1 MEGTVNYTTREFDI
15 TTLPNETDRLLTVDS
30 TNVKWYYKVDGQLIM
45 LTKPH
50 GHYLGVSN
58 GQHLV
63 VSSRLDDSGRG
74 GILAPDSSTI
84 RTSAH
89 VARSLVNVNVGNIS
103 DFDHVQ
109 LGDGSYL
116 ARIPVRLL

>member
-63 VSSRLDDSGRG
+63 VSSCLDDNGRG

-89 VARSLVNVNVGNIS
+89 VARSLVDVNVGNIN

-116 ARIPVRLL
+116 ARIPVRIL

>member
-58 GQHLV
+58 GEHLV

-74 GILAPDSSTI
+74 GILAPDTSTI

-89 VARSLVNVNVGNIS
+89 VARSLVDVNVGNIN
-103 DFDHVQ
+103 DFDNVQ